1 MKIVPKYIIRFDG
14 ANYRA
19 MVSSK
24 CDHYD
29 TMGLAKYKGQAL
41 TTGGS
46 NLSSE
51 CNLRTEIFNF
61 EENQWNDG
69 PDYPFA
75 S

>member
-1 MKIVPKYIIRFDG
+1 
-14 ANYRA
+14 

-24 CDHYD
+24 CEHYD
-29 TMGLAKYKGQAL
+29 TMGLANYKGQAL

-46 NLSSE
+46 GNSACST
-51 CNLRTEIFNF
+51 RTEIFNF

-69 PDYPFA
+69 PNYPFA